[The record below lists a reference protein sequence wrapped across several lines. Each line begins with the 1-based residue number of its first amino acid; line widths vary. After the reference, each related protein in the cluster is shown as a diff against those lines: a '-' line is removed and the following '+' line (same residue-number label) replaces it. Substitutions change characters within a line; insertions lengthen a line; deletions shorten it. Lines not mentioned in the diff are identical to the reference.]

1 MSTGQHRP
9 PSVLLVEPQ
18 FVLRRTLCAVAADLG
33 LAQVTEAFSIES
45 AQSKLKSMTFDAL
58 ILGCVEDPAL
68 APWMRLIRSGQAPCP
83 KAIRIVVLSTPA
95 CTLSREDFVGMGA
108 DVVLQKPFKVGEV
121 FEAAAPP

>member
-1 MSTGQHRP
+1 MSTVQRRP

-45 AQSKLKSMTFDAL
+45 AQSKLKSTTFDAL